1 METLRVNIQIGNVSR
16 ERWGVLDAIVDT
28 GTFVTTVPD
37 SILRGLD
44 ITPTGTR
51 WVRFADGKE
60 ARQMDIGYAWVRFEG
75 KEAITQVLFNDEE
88 TEPIIGWFALDGL
101 FLEFDPDT
109 KSFTPKVGHLPTI
122 RLVSEGAS

>member
-16 ERWGVLDAIVDT
+16 ECWDVLDAIVDT
-28 GTFVTTVPD
+28 GTFMTTVPD

-60 ARQMDIGYAWVRFEG
+60 ARQMDIGYASVRFEG

-109 KSFTPKVGHLPTI
+109 RSFTPKVGLMPSILP
-122 RLVSEGAS
+122 VSEVEK